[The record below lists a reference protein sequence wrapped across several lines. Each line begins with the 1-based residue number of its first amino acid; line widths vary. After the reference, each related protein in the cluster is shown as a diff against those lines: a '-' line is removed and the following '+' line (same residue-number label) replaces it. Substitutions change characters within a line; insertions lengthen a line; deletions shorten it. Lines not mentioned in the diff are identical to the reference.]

1 MSFSEVVS
9 CLMQTLAAA
18 SQRQSP
24 EGDPVDSFKSRPWR
38 RRNDMNS
45 ALQKDLFYGDF
56 TNLTKYH
63 WLTLKRDSSHH
74 SDNNVPSY
82 ATSGGKGIP
91 LN

>member
-1 MSFSEVVS
+1 MPFSEVVS
-9 CLMQTLAAA
+9 CLRQIRGGE

-24 EGDPVDSFKSRPWR
+24 VGSFKSHPWR
-38 RRNDMNS
+38 GRNDMSS
-45 ALQKDLFYGDF
+45 ALLKDLFYGDF

-63 WLTLKRDSSHH
+63 WLTLKRDSSLH

-91 LN
+91 SN

>member
-9 CLMQTLAAA
+9 CLRQTLAAA
-18 SQRQSP
+18 RQRQSP

-38 RRNDMNS
+38 GRNNMNS
-45 ALQKDLFYGDF
+45 ALLKDLFYGDF

-63 WLTLKRDSSHH
+63 WLTQRDSSLH

>member
-1 MSFSEVVS
+1 MSFSEVES
-9 CLMQTLAAA
+9 
-18 SQRQSP
+18 
-24 EGDPVDSFKSRPWR
+24 EDDPVGSFKSRPWR